1 MLCMPILT
9 QLGLQLI
16 YWKTIQSK
24 NNYIVIGRQEENI
37 KLVDRLSQRSVLK
50 LSSYS
55 GSLDML
61 ACEFS
66 CQKYS
71 RDFCNRTTNML
82 HTKKYVNL
90 LNYEPKADR
99 RKLSK

>member
-1 MLCMPILT
+1 MLCVPILT
-9 QLGLQLI
+9 QLGLRLI
-16 YWKTIQSK
+16 YWKIIQGK
-24 NNYIVIGRQEENI
+24 NNYNVIGRQEENI
-37 KLVDRLSQRSVLK
+37 KLVDRLLQRSALK

-55 GSLDML
+55 GSLTHFLLLDML

-82 HTKKYVNL
+82 HTPAKIW
-90 LNYEPKADR
+90 ESI
-99 RKLSK
+99 KL